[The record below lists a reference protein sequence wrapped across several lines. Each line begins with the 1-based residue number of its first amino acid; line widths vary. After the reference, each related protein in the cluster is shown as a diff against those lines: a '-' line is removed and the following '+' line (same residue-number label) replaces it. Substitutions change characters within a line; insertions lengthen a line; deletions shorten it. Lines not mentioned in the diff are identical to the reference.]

1 MLYAMRF
8 PIVGLSQ
15 SAKNKPQHVVARKI
29 TLQMIKYENYEKIF
43 KRFDISSEEA
53 NVLIGYM
60 EALAEIGIKVI
71 NETK

>member
-1 MLYAMRF
+1 
-8 PIVGLSQ
+8 
-15 SAKNKPQHVVARKI
+15 
-29 TLQMIKYENYEKIF
+29 MIKYENYEKIF